1 MKMINSTKFK
11 ELNDERQR
19 CNMLDN
25 LKAMLAIVGVMLAL
39 FTVWVMTL

>member
-25 LKAMLAIVGVMLAL
+25 LKAMLAIVSVMLAL
-39 FTVWVMTL
+39 FTVWAITP